1 MQSFV
6 ARIEEVGPQ
15 GHGPAVGDLAAE
27 LINQRQKISGLS
39 GDWFAFNHQ
48 CLIPCSSSHGSHFF
62 RGGSHDMA
70 RSSQQMRSTAFLLI
84 VLSLAALIFFFYWMH

>member
-27 LINQRQKISGLS
+27 LINQRQKISRFI
-39 GDWFAFNHQ
+39 W
-48 CLIPCSSSHGSHFF
+48 
-62 RGGSHDMA
+62 
-70 RSSQQMRSTAFLLI
+70 
-84 VLSLAALIFFFYWMH
+84 